1 MRVTASVITED
12 DYREHIKELEEEV
25 GRKTG
30 KTPEQLCQEKQRRL
44 WDAIELR
51 KPDRVPVV
59 FGWPDFAARYTGLP
73 YSAAYYE
80 PLRWKTAF
88 TRMMVDFEPDTC
100 RNIATSSGSVLD
112 VLEAKNIL
120 WPGGTL
126 PADVTQQAVDG
137 EWLRE
142 DEYDLF
148 IEDSADFFVTRYLP
162 RVYGALAPLAR
173 LPSPSRES
181 GFGLPG
187 VLALFNEPD
196 FLRVGQT

>member
-12 DYREHIKELEEEV
+12 DYRRHLKGLMEGV
-25 GRKTG
+25 ARKSG
-30 KTPEQLCQEKQRRL
+30 KTPEQLCQERQQRL

-88 TRMMVDFEPDTC
+88 TRMMVDFQPDTC
-100 RNIATSSGSVLD
+100 RNIATTSGAFLD

-142 DEYDLF
+142 DEYELF
-148 IEDSADFFVTRYLP
+148 IEDSADFHIRYYLP
-162 RVYGALAPLAR
+162 RVYGALASLAR
-173 LPSPSRES
+173 LPSPS
-181 GFGLPG
+181 GGMFGG
-187 VLALFNEPD
+187 VMTIAALFS
-196 FLRVGQT
+196 